1 MVIVLR
7 INKEEKE
14 NLQSKYECATCHSL
28 LLIDKDECIC
38 LPSDDVRL
46 YPNRYK
52 IYCPMCNEKIFL
64 YDSHFGILK
73 L

>member
-1 MVIVLR
+1 MVVVLR
-7 INKEEKE
+7 INKEVEAI
-14 NLQSKYECATCHSL
+14 LQTTIECSKCNSL
-28 LLIDKDECIC
+28 LLIDKDECIF